1 MFAMTE
7 RQFHSIRNA
16 IWAVLYTLVT
26 TLMGFVIRT
35 LLIQKIGAEYLGL
48 SGLCQAILGTL
59 NLAELGMDTA
69 ISYNLYKPFAEDDT
83 ERINAL
89 LALYQKLYKII
100 ALIILLLG
108 LAVLPFIPKLIKDEP
123 PADVNVYF
131 IFSLYLLDTVFSY
144 LLYPP
149 RRPLVV
155 VSQQFSIHQK
165 VLLLNFFFMYTA
177 QIIILVVFKNY
188 LFFACCFPVFSIFSS
203 ILYRFVTDRKFPG
216 YRAAGKLPKDF
227 FTPFIKR
234 VSGVAIARLRN
245 ASRSYIDVIFIS
257 TFLGLILSAK
267 YNIYNMILIIP
278 QSGISIIMSSIKGS
292 IGNYF
297 AMESEERKCGLFD
310 LISFIFFWL
319 ASFCAI
325 CLICLYQP
333 FICLW
338 VGSDMLLPFSVAIA
352 SALLF
357 FVMTI
362 GSMLEMMKDITGIY
376 WENRWTPIIE
386 MAVNIALDVICIK
399 FWGVQGVLFA
409 TAASIGLITLPSDL
423 SVLFKY
429 YFRTSPVLYI
439 LKYLLFMCIATASAL
454 VSCKLCGFIEGTRI
468 VGLIIRLSICL
479 IVPNAF
485 FTIAFF
491 RTDNFKSL
499 LGTIKQLLGKAA

>member
-1 MFAMTE
+1 MTE
-7 RQFHSIRNA
+7 RQSHSIRNA
-16 IWAVLYTLVT
+16 VWAVLFTFVT
-26 TLMGFVIRT
+26 TTMGFVIRT
-35 LLIQKIGAEYLGL
+35 LLIKQIGAEYLGL
-48 SGLCQAILGTL
+48 SSLCQSILGTL

-69 ISYNLYKPFAEDDT
+69 LSYNLYKPYATGDK

-89 LALYQKLYKII
+89 LALYQKVYKII

-108 LAVLPFIPKLIKDEP
+108 FAVLPFLRKLIKDEP
-123 PADVNVYF
+123 PADINIYLVF
-131 IFSLYLLDTVFSY
+131 ILYLLDTVFSY

-149 RRPLVV
+149 RRPLVM
-155 VSQQFSIHQK
+155 VSQQNSIHQK
-165 VLLLNFFFMYTA
+165 TQLLTFLFMYSAQIAALVLLRNYTFY
-177 QIIILVVFKNY
+177 IY
-188 LFFACCFPVFSIFSS
+188 CFPAFSIAGS
-203 ILYRFVTDRKFPG
+203 IIYRIITNKKFPEYQATG
-216 YRAAGKLPKDF
+216 RLPQKF
-227 FTPFIKR
+227 YIPFIKR
-234 VSGVAIARLRN
+234 VSGIAIARLRN

-257 TFLGLILSAK
+257 SFLGLFLSAQ
-267 YNIYNMILIIP
+267 YNVYAMILIIP
-278 QSGISIIMSSIKGS
+278 QTGINILISSLKGS

-297 AMESEERKCGLFD
+297 SLENQERKFGLFD
-310 LISFIFFWL
+310 LISFIFIWL
-319 ASFCAI
+319 AAFCAI
-325 CLICLYQP
+325 CLVCLYQN

-423 SVLFKY
+423 YVLFKY

-479 IVPNAF
+479 IVPNAIF
-485 FTIAFF
+485 AAAFF
-491 RTDNFKSL
+491 KTDNFKSL
-499 LGTIKQLLGKAA
+499 LGTIKQLLGKTA